1 MTLRCRAFCRRELE
15 RLLDAIRA
23 DLGLQEMPVRLA
35 LADDALMAELN
46 RDYRGTPGPTNVLSF
61 ADEEGDGEWGGDIVL
76 DLDAL
81 EREAWLYGQDPGEHA
96 ARLLTH
102 SVLHLAGSEHGPEM
116 FATTEAV
123 VESVAHLVR
132 SPADVLN

>member
-1 MTLRCRAFCRRELE
+1 VILRCRPFCRRELS
-15 RLLDAIRA
+15 RLLDAIRTE
-23 DLGLQEMPVRLA
+23 LGLQEMPVSLA

-61 ADEEGDGEWGGDIVL
+61 GSEGDEWGGEIVL

-81 EREAWLYGQDPGEHA
+81 EREAWLYGQDTGEHA

-102 SVLHLAGSEHGPEM
+102 SVLHLAGQAHGPGM
-116 FATTEAV
+116 YGATEAA

-132 SPADVLN
+132 APADILK